1 MERDRKKESMKT
13 ARRPVRRRRARKAAT
28 GVRRDSRRRGEEGWT
43 FVETIVVIGIVLIL
57 TSTVG
62 FMAFRYIDRA
72 KQAAARN
79 QIETFNLALNMYLLD
94 CQTYPT
100 QEQGLAALWEKPVLE
115 PVPSGWA
122 GPYLGKNVPLD
133 PWGASYR
140 YAVPGPNGLPFGIT
154 SLGADNLEGGEGDAR
169 DIHSWES

>member
-1 MERDRKKESMKT
+1 MERDQKKESVKT
-13 ARRPVRRRRARKAAT
+13 ARCPVRSRRAGNVGSGIRRRSGK
-28 GVRRDSRRRGEEGWT
+28 RGEDGWT
-43 FVETIVVIGIVLIL
+43 FIETIVVIGIILIL

-94 CQTYPT
+94 CRGYPT
-100 QEQGLAALWEKPVLE
+100 QEQGLAALWEKPALE
-115 PVPSGWA
+115 PVPSGWS

-140 YAVPGPNGLPFGIT
+140 YTVPGPNGLPFGVT
-154 SLGADNLEGGEGDAR
+154 SLGADNLEGGEGDGR
-169 DIHSWES
+169 DINSWES